1 MTGRTGPCNEG
12 YAQGRMKKAVEF
24 LDAATL
30 IADDDEFSNAS
41 VNLLVNA
48 GIAAA
53 DVVCCVRLGVHAK
66 GENHNEAADLLSK
79 ADPALQKHLRVLLG
93 LKSKVAYTHE
103 PVSKQE
109 QTKSIR
115 AAEALV
121 EAARRTSSSG

>member
-1 MTGRTGPCNEG
+1 
-12 YAQGRMKKAVEF
+12 MKKAVEF

-109 QTKSIR
+109 QTKSNR